1 MRGSVVQVGL
11 KNAKLAAL
19 AAVAAVVVAGVA
31 APAAAQAAPATP
43 VFGSTIDG
51 YAAYDG
57 QDTCDPTAKPGVVA
71 FRDLLNATYDTH
83 QSGIGRQ
90 CNGGSV
96 SEHHEGRALDYHFN
110 YYNSADRA
118 DATDLINWL
127 LATDSYG
134 NKHAMARRLGI
145 MYIIWNKQIWSS
157 YDASSGW
164 RPYSGASPH
173 TDHIHF
179 SFSWAGAEK
188 RTTWWSAN
196 QVAGNASVYGVL
208 PDGRLTYSVIDAPTG
223 DRTFGPV
230 ISSASLGFTP
240 KAMATMNFNT
250 ILVTS
255 TAGKL
260 YRVDVNTNNASLT
273 FEPPVEIDSRGWVHD
288 LLAYDGAGHL
298 FGISD
303 GQLRRYGV
311 TVATHSVTINSN
323 TVIADSG
330 FTLNTLTATGPNW
343 ILGTTS
349 DGTLRSYK
357 INGAGDWDGA
367 TLDPDGWGFTHLMS
381 PGGGIYY
388 ARDASGAMYHYQ
400 DVNPYDR
407 NGSDVVYHL
416 DDPVD
421 AGGWTQSLLST
432 QPDTIS

>member
-1 MRGSVVQVGL
+1 M
-11 KNAKLAAL
+11 
-19 AAVAAVVVAGVA
+19 AAVSVSTMKGEL
-31 APAAAQAAPATP
+31 
-43 VFGSTIDG
+43 STI
-51 YAAYDG
+51 
-57 QDTCDPTAKPGVVA
+57 
-71 FRDLLNATYDTH
+71 
-83 QSGIGRQ
+83 I
-90 CNGGSV
+90 
-96 SEHHEGRALDYHFN
+96 FN
-110 YYNSADRA
+110 YFDSADRA
-118 DATDLINWL
+118 DATDLLNWL
-127 LATDSYG
+127 LAADSYG

-164 RPYSGASPH
+164 RPYSGVSPH
-173 TDHIHF
+173 T
-179 SFSWAGAEK
+179 
-188 RTTWWSAN
+188 
-196 QVAGNASVYGVL
+196 VYGVL

-240 KAMATMNFNT
+240 KAMATLNFNT

-288 LLAYDGAGHL
+288 LLAYDGAGNL

-349 DGTLRSYK
+349 DGTLRSYE

-388 ARDASGAMYHYQ
+388 ARDTSGAMYHYQ